1 MLYRHGEVF
10 RSLLMLSDLALIAGL
25 WLAAYG
31 LRFYGGFD
39 LSQGKPPIGEYA
51 LALVAILP
59 IYGLV
64 LQRQGVY
71 EPKRLGTFWAEAG
84 DILWATSGAVVV
96 LLALSF
102 FLRSYSF
109 SRGVVGIFAA
119 MVPLSLVVLRI
130 IVRSSLRLARRKG
143 YNRRFALVVGS
154 GRLADEIIGRIHDNP
169 NSGLHV
175 VGVIA
180 DGAAERS
187 EYGIPCLGRYTD
199 LKHVLARRRIDHV
212 VIALGSD
219 EGYRLE
225 KVLADL
231 DDEVVSVMLAPDL
244 LHIATLRSSVENFDG
259 IPIIHLRDS
268 PLVGWSSVQKRVFD
282 AGGSGLALAF
292 GFPLLVLLGVG
303 IGLSSGW
310 PIFYR
315 QKRMGLDGRIFTM
328 LKLRTMR
335 RDAEKSGPGW
345 STVDDPRRTRFGV
358 WLRRFSLDELPQLW
372 NVLRGEMSLVGPRPE
387 QAELIREFRREIPSY
402 MLRHKVKS
410 GMTGWAQ
417 VHGLRGDTSIHARI
431 EHDIYYIQN
440 WSMGLD
446 IKILFMTLWST
457 LRDRDIA

>member
-1 MLYRHGEVF
+1 LLYRHGEVF
-10 RSLLMLSDLALIAGL
+10 RSLLMLSDLVLIAGI
-25 WLAAYG
+25 WMASYG
-31 LRFYGGFD
+31 LRFYAGFD
-39 LSQGKPPIGEYA
+39 YPQGRPAIGEYA

-59 IYGLV
+59 IYGLM

-84 DILWATSGAVVV
+84 EILWATSAAVIV

-109 SRGVVGIFAA
+109 SRGVVAVFAA
-119 MVPLSLVVLRI
+119 MAPLGLVGLRI
-130 IVRSSLRLARRKG
+130 VVRGSLRIARRKG
-143 YNRRFALVVGS
+143 YNRRFALVVGR
-154 GRLADEIIGRIHDNP
+154 GRLADELIGRIHDNP

-180 DGAAERS
+180 DGVAERS
-187 EYGIPCLGRYTD
+187 EHGIPCLGAYSD
-199 LKHVLARRRIDHV
+199 LKHALTRRRIDHV
-212 VIALGSD
+212 IIALGSD

-259 IPIIHLRDS
+259 VPIIHLRDS

-282 AGGSGLALAF
+282 AVGSGLALVVF
-292 GFPLLVLLGVG
+292 LPILLLLGLG
-303 IGLSSGW
+303 IGVSSGW
-310 PIFYR
+310 PILYR

-345 STVDDPRRTRFGV
+345 STVGDPRRTRFGV

-372 NVLRGEMSLVGPRPE
+372 NVLRGDMSLVGPRPE

-440 WSMGLD
+440 WSMSLD
-446 IKILFMTLWST
+446 VRILLMTIWST

>member
-1 MLYRHGEVF
+1 
-10 RSLLMLSDLALIAGL
+10 
-25 WLAAYG
+25 
-31 LRFYGGFD
+31 
-39 LSQGKPPIGEYA
+39 
-51 LALVAILP
+51 
-59 IYGLV
+59 
-64 LQRQGVY
+64 
-71 EPKRLGTFWAEAG
+71 
-84 DILWATSGAVVV
+84 
-96 LLALSF
+96 
-102 FLRSYSF
+102 
-109 SRGVVGIFAA
+109 
-119 MVPLSLVVLRI
+119 
-130 IVRSSLRLARRKG
+130 
-143 YNRRFALVVGS
+143 
-154 GRLADEIIGRIHDNP
+154 
-169 NSGLHV
+169 
-175 VGVIA
+175 
-180 DGAAERS
+180 
-187 EYGIPCLGRYTD
+187 
-199 LKHVLARRRIDHV
+199 V

-292 GFPLLVLLGVG
+292 GFPLLVLLAVG

-335 RDAEKSGPGW
+335 RDAEKNGPGW